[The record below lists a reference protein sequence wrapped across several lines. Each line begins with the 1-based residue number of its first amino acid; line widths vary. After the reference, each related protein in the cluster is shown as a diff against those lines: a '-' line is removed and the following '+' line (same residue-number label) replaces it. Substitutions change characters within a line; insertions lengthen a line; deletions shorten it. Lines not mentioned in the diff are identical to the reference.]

1 MVGQLVMDWDNSTDV
16 AARIADASMLTGDRE
31 WDALVAGVVE
41 DIAYRHCAKVPS
53 WTMEPERF
61 TDDRWWFLTSSR
73 RCTPLPLWRPR
84 HRWLIAVCSFAAP
97 HW

>member
-1 MVGQLVMDWDNSTDV
+1 MDWDNSTDV

-53 WTMEPERF
+53 WTM
-61 TDDRWWFLTSSR
+61 
-73 RCTPLPLWRPR
+73 
-84 HRWLIAVCSFAAP
+84 
-97 HW
+97 